1 MRSAATMWSFSRP
14 FEAGSSEGA
23 KSAISPSDIAD
34 CVPERSRRP
43 HRSMIHSPSSPR
55 TSTLP
60 ELDVK
65 PVQVQGVE
73 VHVARA
79 TTAEVSST
87 FGAVAMTR

>member
-1 MRSAATMWSFSRP
+1 
-14 FEAGSSEGA
+14 
-23 KSAISPSDIAD
+23 
-34 CVPERSRRP
+34 
-43 HRSMIHSPSSPR
+43 MIHSPSSPR

-79 TTAEVSST
+79 TTAEVSNT